1 MPIAG
6 IFAALLAA
14 TAANTTAM
22 PAERPVVRVLVQTE
36 GALAVDR
43 RMLTDIART
52 AREIWRP
59 YADVTFD
66 LAGEGVRSSAAL
78 RLTITDRI
86 STLSDSASLGWI
98 EFVDGRPSNLITI
111 SATAAAALMKAS
123 RWRELPKFVQRIFLV
138 QAMARAI
145 AHELGHYLLAS
156 REHAAQGL
164 MRGQL
169 TADDIMQPHRSSFRL
184 NRSQVEQLQRDALVA
199 RRDEPTE
206 DSGRG
211 LP

>member
-1 MPIAG
+1 VPIAG
-6 IFAALLAA
+6 IFAALLAV
-14 TAANTTAM
+14 TAANTAAM
-22 PAERPVVRVLVQTE
+22 PVERPVVRVLVQTE
-36 GALAVDR
+36 EALAVDR
-43 RMLTDIART
+43 RMLTDIARN

-123 RWRELPKFVQRIFLV
+123 RWRELPKFVQRTFLV
-138 QAMARAI
+138 RAMARAI

-156 REHAAQGL
+156 REHPAHGL

-169 TADDIMQPHRSSFRL
+169 TADDIMQPRRSSFRL
-184 NRSQVEQLQRDALVA
+184 DRAQVEQLQRDALFA
-199 RRDEPTE
+199 RADEPTE

-211 LP
+211 RP